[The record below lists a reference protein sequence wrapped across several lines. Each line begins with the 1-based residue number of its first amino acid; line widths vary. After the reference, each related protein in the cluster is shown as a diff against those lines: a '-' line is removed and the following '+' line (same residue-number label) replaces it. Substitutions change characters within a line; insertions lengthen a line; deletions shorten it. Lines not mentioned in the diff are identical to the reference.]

1 MMFTKALFTIF
12 SFALVATALPT
23 SDMEGEVAVNN
34 STLVDT
40 DNLHELATAAIKGK
54 ATFYDPNGGY
64 GACGKKLNN
73 NDMIVALSSDRY
85 QNGAHCHK
93 KLWVRYNGK
102 KIAVTVEDLCPGC
115 QKSSL
120 DLSRGAFSKIANLD
134 LGIIDVEWWFD

>member
-1 MMFTKALFTIF
+1 
-12 SFALVATALPT
+12 
-23 SDMEGEVAVNN
+23 
-34 STLVDT
+34 
-40 DNLHELATAAIKGK
+40 

-64 GACGKKLNN
+64 GACGKKLQN

-85 QNGAHCHK
+85 QSGSH
-93 KLWVRYNGK
+93 YQGK

-120 DLSRGAFSKIANLD
+120 DLSRGAFQKIANLD